1 MQISNSLG
9 SLAGF
14 VQLAVYAWISL
25 FYKKTTPKDE
35 DLPAKPTNE
44 VQLSDVV

>member
-1 MQISNSLG
+1 MQISNGLG

-14 VQLAVYAWISL
+14 VQLGVY
-25 FYKKTTPKDE
+25 FRYYKTTPKDE

>member
-14 VQLAVYAWISL
+14 AQLIVYAWISC
-25 FYKKTTPKDE
+25 YYKTTPKDE